1 MSYPTLDELDEL
13 AYMLEEAKFQCE
25 YLEETYGKPRR
36 ASYKDKLTRL
46 LDDVEKDME
55 KAR

>member
-25 YLEETYGKPRR
+25 YLEDTYGKPKW
-36 ASYKDKLTRL
+36 ASYKAKITSL

>member
-13 AYMLEEAKFQCE
+13 AYMLEEAKLQCE
-25 YLEETYGKPRR
+25 YLEDTYGKPRW
-36 ASYKDKLTRL
+36 ASYKARIMEL
-46 LDDVEKDME
+46 LDNVEKDME